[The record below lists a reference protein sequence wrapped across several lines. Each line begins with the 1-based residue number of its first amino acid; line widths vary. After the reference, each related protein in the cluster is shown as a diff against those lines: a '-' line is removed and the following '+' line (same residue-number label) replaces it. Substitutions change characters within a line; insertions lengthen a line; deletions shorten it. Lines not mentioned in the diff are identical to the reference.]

1 MTSVLAESIHAIST
15 SPDLT
20 KWDMDVVWTLAQT
33 CFTWREIVKGIL
45 TLAFAIGG
53 EFEEERV
60 EYSDSEFF
68 HLVQIK
74 IYQLRSFGERS
85 REPLRTDLS
94 SHPIIIQDSCPLN
107 RCYSLYLTSTA
118 LRHFFSQSGDLSI
131 AAHANIVDALRVSLE
146 LSAQIK
152 PIGLAVI
159 LSETLKREILVLEF
173 GEYWV
178 QGGN

>member
-1 MTSVLAESIHAIST
+1 
-15 SPDLT
+15 
-20 KWDMDVVWTLAQT
+20 
-33 CFTWREIVKGIL
+33 VKGIL

-53 EFEEERV
+53 EFEEKRV

-94 SHPIIIQDSCPLN
+94 SHPIIKQDSCPLN